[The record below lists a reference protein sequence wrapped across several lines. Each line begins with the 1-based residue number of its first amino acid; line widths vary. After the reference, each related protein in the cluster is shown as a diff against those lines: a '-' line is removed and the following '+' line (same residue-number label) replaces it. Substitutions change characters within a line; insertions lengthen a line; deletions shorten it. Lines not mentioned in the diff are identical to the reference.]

1 MFTSCASAARWVSE
15 VRDSVQDK
23 WPYLSLL
30 PEQRSGQPSR
40 AVGGVN
46 TVVPLVVRVPKYSE
60 GPDGN
65 PEVALGYDVSGV
77 TSILVNPSNNRKDR
91 CISAAPIEKLGSA
104 SPAIEK
110 PSSRFA
116 FRQRPKGPTQNPS

>member
-1 MFTSCASAARWVSE
+1 MFTSRASAARWISE

-30 PEQRSGQPSR
+30 PEQRGGQPCR

-77 TSILVNPSNNRKDR
+77 TSILVNPSNNRKVGLLPLR
-91 CISAAPIEKLGSA
+91 QLK
-104 SPAIEK
+104 
-110 PSSRFA
+110 SSG
-116 FRQRPKGPTQNPS
+116 QSLQQ